1 VNELGSDRPAI
12 EIDDATLI
20 FNRHRPDEVQAL
32 SGVSLTV
39 DAGEL
44 VTVVGANGAG
54 KSSLV
59 HIVAGTVRPTTGQ
72 VRIGGRDVT
81 RWPDHRRAGLVTRV
95 FDDPRIGT
103 APELSI
109 EDNLAMAMSRGR
121 RRTLR
126 FALNAKRRR
135 TMQEHLAALNLGL
148 ETRLHDPV
156 GQLSAG
162 QRQSLTLVLAAL
174 GDPAV
179 LLLDEHLAALDPATA
194 RRVLGLTSDVVAAAG
209 CATLMVT
216 HNMEHALATGSRVVV
231 MSRGRIVGDVSGDAK
246 RDLRPTDLIDLITG
260 AGDAVSDR
268 LLLPDFDPNASR
280 LIELTKAG
288 LDVIDRPVRATMR

>member
-1 VNELGSDRPAI
+1 VSEPAAARPAI
-12 EIDDATLI
+12 EVDDVTLTY
-20 FNRHRPDEVQAL
+20 NRHRPDEVQAL
-32 SGVSLTV
+32 SEVSLTV
-39 DAGEL
+39 SAGEL
-44 VTVVGANGAG
+44 VTVVGSNGAG

-59 HIVAGTVRPTTGQ
+59 HVVAGTVRPTAGR

-81 RWPDHRRAGLVTRV
+81 RWPDHRRATIVTRV

-135 TMQEHLAALNLGL
+135 VMRERLAALGLGL
-148 ETRLHDPV
+148 EARMHDPV
-156 GQLSAG
+156 GLLSAG

-174 GDPAV
+174 GEPVV
-179 LLLDEHLAALDPATA
+179 LLLDEHVAALDPATA
-194 RRVLGLTSDVVAAAG
+194 RRVLDLTSDVVAEAG

-216 HNMEHALATGSRVVV
+216 HNMEHALAMGHRIVV
-231 MSRGRIVGDVSGDAK
+231 MSRGRIVGDVGGDAK
-246 RDLRPTDLIDLITG
+246 RDLRPTDLVDLITG
-260 AGDAVSDR
+260 AGDTVSDR
-268 LLLPDFDPNASR
+268 LLLPEF
-280 LIELTKAG
+280 EQMG
-288 LDVIDRPVRATMR
+288 VG

>member
-1 VNELGSDRPAI
+1 VSDLGADAPAI
-12 EIDDATLI
+12 EVDDATVI
-20 FNRHRPDEVQAL
+20 YNRHRPDEVHAL
-32 SGVSLTV
+32 RGVSLAV
-39 DAGEL
+39 GAGEL
-44 VTVVGANGAG
+44 VTVVGSNGSG

-59 HIVAGTVRPTTGQ
+59 HVVAGTVRPTTGR

-81 RWPDHRRAGLVTRV
+81 RWPDHRRAAVVTRV

-135 TMQEHLAALNLGL
+135 VMRERLVALGLGL
-148 ETRLHDPV
+148 EIRLHDPV
-156 GQLSAG
+156 GLLSAG

-174 GDPAV
+174 GSPTV

-194 RRVLGLTSDVVAAAG
+194 RRVLDLTTDVVAETG

-216 HNMEHALATGSRVVV
+216 HNMEHALALGHRIVV
-231 MSRGRIVGDVSGDAK
+231 MSRGRIVGDVGGDSK
-246 RDLRPTDLIDLITG
+246 RDLRPTDVIDLITD

-268 LLLPDFDPNASR
+268 PLLGEFDPM
-280 LIELTKAG
+280 G
-288 LDVIDRPVRATMR
+288 VG